1 MANPKQDATG
11 KDALLECARRLF
23 LNNGY
28 ASVSMQQ
35 IAEAAGM
42 TKGAPYYH
50 FKNKDELFL
59 HVFLNEINRQ
69 KEGFIAALQVPGT
82 IEERLVHALA
92 FVFRSTAVD
101 LFTLF
106 ADAKR
111 HLDPASFASHESE
124 PEQGKRDDIDA
135 ILVPFFVEM
144 AGQGVRLRV
153 SAERASHLF
162 TLLMMGQ
169 LHTLHGDHRRLPE
182 TGTPEEMA
190 AELVDVFLHGVL

>member
-1 MANPKQDATG
+1 MSQPRQDGTG
-11 KDALLECARRLF
+11 RDALLSSARRLF
-23 LNNGY
+23 LENGY

-59 HVFLNEINRQ
+59 HVFLSEINRQ
-69 KEGFIAALQVPGT
+69 KEGFIAALRIPGT

-92 FVFRSTAVD
+92 FVLRSTAVD

-111 HLDPASFASHESE
+111 HLDPAAFGSHESAHRK
-124 PEQGKRDDIDA
+124 GDDIDA
-135 ILVPFFVEM
+135 ILIPFFNEM
-144 AGQGVRLRV
+144 AAAGVKLRIP
-153 SAERASHLF
+153 AARASHLF
-162 TLLMMGQ
+162 ALLMMGQ
-169 LHTLHGDHRRLPE
+169 LHTLHSDHRREAETRAPE
-182 TGTPEEMA
+182 AIA